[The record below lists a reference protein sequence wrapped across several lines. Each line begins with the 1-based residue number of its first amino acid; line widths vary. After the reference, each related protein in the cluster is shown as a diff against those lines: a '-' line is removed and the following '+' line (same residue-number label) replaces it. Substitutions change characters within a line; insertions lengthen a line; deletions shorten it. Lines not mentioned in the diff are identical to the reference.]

1 MPIELIIATVAI
13 SLALL
18 FYTWGV
24 FGERR
29 HGSLSLKYVLLFW
42 AGLTCDT
49 TGTLI
54 MSNIASQSNVTGFGI
69 HGITGALAI
78 ALMIVHAMWATVTY
92 LRGSQKA
99 RKRFHTFSTVVWLVW
114 LVPYIIGMLAG
125 IPAIHLRAV
134 CAIGTAIVIVGL
146 LAAYL
151 FARDRN
157 DDKPRKPKSGHN
169 GKHPGSGAALSH

>member
-78 ALMIVHAMWATVTY
+78 
-92 LRGSQKA
+92 
-99 RKRFHTFSTVVWLVW
+99 
-114 LVPYIIGMLAG
+114 
-125 IPAIHLRAV
+125 V

>member
-99 RKRFHTFSTVVWLVW
+99 RKRFTRSARSFGWYGLCPTSSECSWAFRPSTCGR
-114 LVPYIIGMLAG
+114 YA
-125 IPAIHLRAV
+125 
-134 CAIGTAIVIVGL
+134 L
-146 LAAYL
+146 LA
-151 FARDRN
+151 R
-157 DDKPRKPKSGHN
+157 PS
-169 GKHPGSGAALSH
+169 